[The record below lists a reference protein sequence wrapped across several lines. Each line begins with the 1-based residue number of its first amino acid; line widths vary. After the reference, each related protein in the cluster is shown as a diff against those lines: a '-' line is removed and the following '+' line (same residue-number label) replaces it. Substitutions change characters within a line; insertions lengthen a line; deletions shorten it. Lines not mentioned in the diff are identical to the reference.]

1 MLIVNMCSKSESAL
15 RHAGMS
21 RKFPEVFGG
30 AVTGEVDAPGGCNE
44 TCSAITIS
52 PIVVN
57 SN

>member
-1 MLIVNMCSKSESAL
+1 MCSKSESAL